1 MKKVLV
7 TGFDPFG
14 GEPVN
19 PALTSVMQLP
29 DEILGVQIIKKEIPT
44 VFDKSIEVL
53 YQTLKE
59 EQPDMV
65 ICVGQAG
72 GRPNITV
79 ERVAINQDDARIP
92 DNEGAQPIDRTIFA
106 EGPAAYFATLPI
118 KAMVQNMK
126 AAGIPAAVSNT
137 AGTFVCNHIM
147 YGALHF
153 AATQQP
159 SLKAGFV
166 HIPYVP
172 MQTVDKPTMPS
183 MSVADIVTGLTIL
196 IETGINVDQDV
207 KVTGG
212 AVC

>member
-1 MKKVLV
+1 M
-7 TGFDPFG
+7 
-14 GEPVN
+14 
-19 PALTSVMQLP
+19 SVMQLP

>member
-14 GEPVN
+14 GEAVN
-19 PALTSVMQLP
+19 PALMSVMQLP

-44 VFDKSIEVL
+44 VFDKSIEAL
-53 YQTLKE
+53 YATLKE
-59 EQPDMV
+59 EQPDVV

-92 DNEGAQPIDRTIFA
+92 DNEGAQPIDRPIFE
-106 EGPAAYFATLPI
+106 EGPAAYFSTLPI
-118 KAMVQNMK
+118 KSMVQNMK
-126 AAGIPAAVSNT
+126 EAQIPAAVSNT

-147 YGALHF
+147 YGALHY
-153 AATQQP
+153 AATEQP
-159 SLKAGFV
+159 GLKAGFV

-172 MQTVDKPTMPS
+172 MQTIDKPTMPS
-183 MSVADIVTGLTIL
+183 MSVADIVKGLAVL
-196 IETGINVDQDV
+196 IETAINVEQDV

>member
-19 PALTSVMQLP
+19 PALMSVMQLP

-137 AGTFVCNHIM
+137 AGIFVCNHIM